1 MEDINIGDIYCYSDK
16 KILTPESYKTKRR
29 STGIG
34 IVVSSAYGIVRIV
47 SLNAHNNGNK
57 YQFMTGNCEYD
68 YNEVVSSKNM
78 SIALRDINGHKN
90 TINIIDQC
98 EGRFTWESRRYLNE
112 INYKYRDELDWYV
125 PSLGELVRLANSRG
139 IILESIG
146 TCKLT
151 EYPLYKILNEGDSLV
166 SSTQVNDKLMY
177 QLNFGSATVELVGK
191 TGLVKCISFKRIS
204 IG

>member
-47 SLNAHNNGNK
+47 SLNAHNNG
-57 YQFMTGNCEYD
+57 
-68 YNEVVSSKNM
+68 
-78 SIALRDINGHKN
+78 HKN

-125 PSLGELVRLANSRG
+125 PSLGELVRLANSRD
-139 IILESIG
+139 IILESIE

-177 QLNFGSATVELVGK
+177 QLNSVHTVL
-191 TGLVKCISFKRIS
+191 L
-204 IG
+204 

>member
-1 MEDINIGDIYCYSDK
+1 MEDVNIGDIYCYSDK
-16 KILTPESYKTKRR
+16 KILTPESYRSKRR

-34 IVVSSAYGIVRIV
+34 VVVSSAYGIVRIA
-47 SLNAHNNGNK
+47 SLSAHNNGGK
-57 YQFMTGNCEYD
+57 YQFMTGDCEYD

-98 EGRFTWESRRYLNE
+98 EGKFTWESHRYLNE

-125 PSLGELVRLANSRG
+125 PALGELVRLVNSKDT
-139 IILESIG
+139 ILNSIES
-146 TCKLT
+146 CKLT
-151 EYPLYKILNEGDSLV
+151 EYPLYKILKDGESLV

-177 QLNFGSATVELVGK
+177 QLNINSKSVELVGK